1 MKNTILIFGLVLLS
15 LCVLSVYAE
24 SAISDENLTEMSYED
39 MVTLPNGTTIN
50 VVVFM
55 PITVIM
61 DSSDDHHPL
70 HVIDRMNLSD
80 VNPMLMG
87 NGTSPVDMFGDGF
100 YKPHAGKN
108 LTPALN
114 GTGIKHTLNGTA
126 SKVSEN
132 QSAAKPNLTIT
143 W

>member
-1 MKNTILIFGLVLLS
+1 MKSSFLICGLLLLS

-24 SAISDENLTEMSYED
+24 PVIADENLTEMSYED
-39 MVTLPNGTTIN
+39 MITLPNGTTIN

-61 DSSDDHHPL
+61 DSSDDHRPL
-70 HVIDRMNLSD
+70 RVIDRMNLSD
-80 VNPMLMG
+80 VDPMLMG
-87 NGTSPVDMFGDGF
+87 NGTFPLDMFGDGF
-100 YKPHAGKN
+100 VKPFSGKN

-114 GTGIKHTLNGTA
+114 GTGMKHIPNGTSSNVSANMSA
-126 SKVSEN
+126 S
-132 QSAAKPNLTIT
+132 KPNLTIT

>member
-1 MKNTILIFGLVLLS
+1 MKNTLLICGLLLLS

-24 SAISDENLTEMSYED
+24 PAISDENLTEMSYED

-61 DSSDDHHPL
+61 DSSDDHHPF

-80 VNPMLMG
+80 VDPMLMG
-87 NGTSPVDMFGDGF
+87 NGTSPADMFGDGF

-114 GTGIKHTLNGTA
+114 GTGIKHTLNSTA